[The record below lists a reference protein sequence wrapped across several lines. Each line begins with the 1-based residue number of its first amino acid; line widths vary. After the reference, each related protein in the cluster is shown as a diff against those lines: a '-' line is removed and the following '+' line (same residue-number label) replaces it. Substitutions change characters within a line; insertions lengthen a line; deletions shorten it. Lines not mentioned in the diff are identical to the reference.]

1 MTKKDLSI
9 LLVDDEEKFLDSIAE
24 RIRLKGYEPLMARSG
39 QEAVALA
46 EKNKIDVAVVDLRMP
61 DMDGLVTITRLKERQ
76 PKIKTVLLTAFGD
89 DKTKEA
95 AEALNTAYF
104 EKQDMKSF
112 WDFLSRPKR
121 KPHVLL
127 VDDEE
132 NFLKSTAERVRLKG
146 YEPLQALT
154 GQEAIE
160 IARNI
165 EIDVAVVDL
174 RMPDMDGLV
183 TITKLKELQ
192 PKIKTV
198 LLTAFGNEKLKEAT
212 EALNS
217 DYFEKQDMGSFWGFM
232 RNFRQKLEDTMAAAG
247 MATGGDLD
255 DAVKIEAG
263 RKAEPEKGDKPAPP
277 PAPEKPDRK

>member
-9 LLVDDEEKFLDSIAE
+9 LLVDDEEKFLNSIAE
-24 RIRLKGYEPLMARSG
+24 RIRLRGYEPLLARSG
-39 QEAVALA
+39 QEAIDLA
-46 EKNKIDVAVVDLRMP
+46 DKHKIDVAVVDLRMP
-61 DMDGLVTITRLKERQ
+61 DLDGLVTITRLKERQ

-89 DKTKEA
+89 QKTKDA

-104 EKQDMKSF
+104 EKQDMTSF

-132 NFLKSTAERVRLKG
+132 NFLQSTAERVRLKG
-146 YEPLQALT
+146 YEPLQALS
-154 GQEAIE
+154 GHEAIE

-174 RMPDMDGLV
+174 RMPDLDGLV

-198 LLTAFGNEKLKEAT
+198 LLTAFGTEKLKEAT

-217 DYFEKQDMGSFWGFM
+217 VYFEKQDMGSFWGFM
-232 RNFRQKLEDTMAAAG
+232 RGFKQKLEDTMAAAG
-247 MATGGDLD
+247 MATGGDID
-255 DAVKIEAG
+255 DAVKIEAEK
-263 RKAEPEKGDKPAPP
+263 KAEPVKGGQPAPT
-277 PAPEKPDRK
+277 PEPKKPDR